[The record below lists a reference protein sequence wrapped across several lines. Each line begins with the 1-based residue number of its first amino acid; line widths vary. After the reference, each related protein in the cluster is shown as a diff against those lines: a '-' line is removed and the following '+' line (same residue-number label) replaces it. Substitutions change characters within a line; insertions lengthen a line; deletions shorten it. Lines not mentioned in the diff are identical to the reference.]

1 MASDQTSRPPTHGR
15 TKTSVAEKLGV
26 PPERIQRFSL
36 NPWEWAAARGLKPL
50 PGREIPPEYRHL
62 FESQETAPEAPEP
75 LPPAPLP
82 FRPR

>member
-1 MASDQTSRPPTHGR
+1 MAQDPTSRPPTPGR

-26 PPERIQRFSL
+26 PPERVRKYSL

-62 FESQETAPEAPEP
+62 FEGAGTTVEPREP

-82 FRPR
+82 FRHR